1 MIQLS
6 FAVLISH
13 VDVISVLISCDFGR
27 LNVLPR
33 VVDRKGRK
41 EIKIVG
47 INL

>member
-33 VVDRKGRK
+33 VVDRKSG
-41 EIKIVG
+41 
-47 INL
+47 